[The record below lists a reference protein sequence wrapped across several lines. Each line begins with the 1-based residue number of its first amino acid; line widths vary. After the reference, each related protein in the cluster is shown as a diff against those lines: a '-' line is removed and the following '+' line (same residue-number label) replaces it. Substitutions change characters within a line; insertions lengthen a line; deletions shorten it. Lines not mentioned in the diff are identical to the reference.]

1 MPRQTLKYPFF
12 YENMVFMGNI
22 YGFKKNKDWYHQD
35 KMIIIARYGL
45 SRLIKSD
52 EMFFFPIYIFAHID
66 LFH

>member
-1 MPRQTLKYPFF
+1 
-12 YENMVFMGNI
+12 
-22 YGFKKNKDWYHQD
+22 
-35 KMIIIARYGL
+35 MIIIARYGL